1 MQKTKPSV
9 SKLTEHGA
17 EIVNMPVPIRASLQD
32 LLGLVDE
39 ARSELHA
46 LCQVSNNFIL
56 ANLYHE
62 LTAVADKIY
71 RVAYVKERE

>member
-1 MQKTKPSV
+1 MTA

-39 ARSELHA
+39 ARRELHD
-46 LCQVSNNFIL
+46 LCQISDSFIL

-62 LTAVADKIY
+62 LTTVADNIY

>member
-1 MQKTKPSV
+1 MTA

-32 LLGLVDE
+32 LLGQVDE
-39 ARSELHA
+39 ARRELHD
-46 LCQVSNNFIL
+46 LCQISDSLIL

-62 LTAVADKIY
+62 LTTVADKIY